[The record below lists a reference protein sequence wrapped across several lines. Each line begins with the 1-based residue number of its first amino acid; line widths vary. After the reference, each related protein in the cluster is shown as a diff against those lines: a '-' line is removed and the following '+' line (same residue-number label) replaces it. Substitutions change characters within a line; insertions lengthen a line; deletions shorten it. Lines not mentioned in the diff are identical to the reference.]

1 MEKMSRRS
9 CREYLGRMRGL
20 YAEAAR
26 RRKGELLTEMQKSS
40 GLERQYLNKLM
51 TGNR

>member
-20 YAEAAR
+20 YAEAGR
-26 RRKGELLTEMQKSS
+26 RRKGELLTEMQEIC
-40 GLERQYLNKLM
+40 GLERKYLNKLM